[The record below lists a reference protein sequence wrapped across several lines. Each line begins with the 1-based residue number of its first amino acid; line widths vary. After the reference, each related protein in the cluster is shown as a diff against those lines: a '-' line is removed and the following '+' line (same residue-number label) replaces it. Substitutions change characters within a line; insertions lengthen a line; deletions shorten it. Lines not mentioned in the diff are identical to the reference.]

1 MDRVYNFSPG
11 PAALPPQVMEQAQA
25 DFLDWNGT
33 GMSVMEVSHRSPE
46 FVELAAQSETDLR
59 ELFAIPD
66 NYKVLFLQGGATLQF
81 AAVPLNLATPDQVAD
96 YVVTGSWGKKA
107 KTEASRFVQVNVAAD
122 AAASSYTTVPDPAT
136 WQVSA
141 NAAYL
146 HCTPNE
152 TIGGVEMHSIP
163 DVSDA
168 PLVVDMSSTLLS
180 RPIDVS
186 HFGLIYAGAQKNIG
200 QAGLTVVIVREDLL
214 GRAVAQTPSVTDYR
228 VMADTDSMWNTPAT
242 FAWYMASLVFKWLKA
257 QGGLEE
263 VAQRNDA
270 KAAKLYSTID
280 ASGFYTNPVD
290 VSYRSRMNIPFT
302 LPDTA
307 LDSIFLDESKAAGLA
322 NLKGHR
328 SIGGL
333 RASIYNAMP
342 EEGVDALI
350 AFMSDFEAKHG

>member
-1 MDRVYNFSPG
+1 MNRVYNFSPG
-11 PAALPPQVMEQAQA
+11 PAVLPPQVMEQAQA
-25 DFLDWNGT
+25 EFLDWNGT
-33 GMSVMEVSHRSPE
+33 GMSVMEVSHRSAE
-46 FVELAAQSETDLR
+46 FMELAAQSEADLR
-59 ELFAIPD
+59 ELFEIPE
-66 NYKVLFLQGGATLQF
+66 NYRVLFLQGGATLQF

-122 AAASSYTTVPDPAT
+122 AAVSNYTTVPDPAT
-136 WQVSA
+136 WQISA

-163 DVSDA
+163 DVSEA
-168 PLVVDMSSTLLS
+168 PLVADMSSTLLS

-186 HFGLIYAGAQKNIG
+186 RFGLIYAGAQKNIG

-214 GRAVAQTPSVTDYR
+214 GHAVAQTPGVTDYR

-242 FAWYMASLVFKWLKA
+242 FAWYIASLVFKWLKA
-257 QGGLEE
+257 QGGL
-263 VAQRNDA
+263 VAMAKRNDA
-270 KAAKLYSTID
+270 KAAKLYSAID

-290 VSYRSRMNIPFT
+290 VKYRSRMNIPFT
-302 LPDTA
+302 LPDAA
-307 LDSIFLDESKAAGLA
+307 LDPIFLAESKAASLT

-342 EEGVDALI
+342 EAGVDALV

>member
-25 DFLDWNGT
+25 EFLDWNGT

-46 FVELAAQSETDLR
+46 FMDLAAQSEADLR
-59 ELFAIPD
+59 ELFEIPE

-136 WQVSA
+136 WQISA

-168 PLVVDMSSTLLS
+168 PLVADMSSTLLS
-180 RPIDVS
+180 RPIDVGR
-186 HFGLIYAGAQKNIG
+186 FGLIYAGAQKNIG

-214 GRAVAQTPSVTDYR
+214 GHPVAQTPGETDYR
-228 VMADTDSMWNTPAT
+228 VRADTDSMRNTPAT
-242 FAWYMASLVFKWLKA
+242 FAWYMASLVFRWLKA
-257 QGGLEE
+257 QGGLKK

-270 KAAKLYSTID
+270 KAAKLYSAID

>member
-11 PAALPPQVMEQAQA
+11 PALLPPQVMEQAQA
-25 DFLDWNGT
+25 EFLDWNGT

-46 FVELAAQSETDLR
+46 FMDLAAQSEADLR
-59 ELFAIPD
+59 ELFAIPES
-66 NYKVLFLQGGATLQF
+66 YKVLFLQGGATLQF
-81 AAVPLNLATPDQVAD
+81 AAVPLNLATPDRVAD

-122 AAASSYTTVPDPAT
+122 AAASDYTTVPDPAT

-163 DVSDA
+163 DVSEA
-168 PLVVDMSSTLLS
+168 PLVADMSSTLLS

-186 HFGLIYAGAQKNIG
+186 RFGLIYAGAQKNIG
-200 QAGLTVVIVREDLL
+200 QAGLTVVIVREDLI
-214 GRAVAQTPSVTDYR
+214 GHAVAQTPGVTDYR

-257 QGGLEE
+257 QGGLIE

-270 KAAKLYSTID
+270 KAAKLYSAID
-280 ASGFYTNPVD
+280 ASDFYTNPVD
-290 VSYRSRMNIPFT
+290 VNYRSRMNIPFT
-302 LPDTA
+302 LPGAA
-307 LDSIFLDESKAAGLA
+307 LDSTFLDESKAASLA

-350 AFMSDFEAKHG
+350 AFMSDFEARHG

>member
-1 MDRVYNFSPG
+1 MDRVYNFSSG
-11 PAALPPQVMEQAQA
+11 PAVLPPQVMEQAQA
-25 DFLDWNGT
+25 EFLDWNGT
-33 GMSVMEVSHRSPE
+33 GMSVMEVSHRSAE
-46 FVELAAQSETDLR
+46 FMELAAQSEADLR
-59 ELFAIPD
+59 ELFEIPE
-66 NYKVLFLQGGATLQF
+66 NYRVLFLQGGATLQF

-122 AAASSYTTVPDPAT
+122 AAVSNYTTVPDPTT
-136 WQVSA
+136 WQISA

-163 DVSDA
+163 DVSEA
-168 PLVVDMSSTLLS
+168 PLVADMSSTLLS

-186 HFGLIYAGAQKNIG
+186 RFGLIYAGAQKNIG

-214 GRAVAQTPSVTDYR
+214 GHAVAQTPGVTDYR

-257 QGGLEE
+257 QGGL
-263 VAQRNDA
+263 VAMAQRNDA
-270 KAAKLYSTID
+270 KAAKLYSAID

-290 VSYRSRMNIPFT
+290 VKYRSRMNIPFT
-302 LPDTA
+302 LPDAA
-307 LDSIFLDESKAAGLA
+307 LDPIFLAESKAASLT

-342 EEGVDALI
+342 EAGVDALV

>member
-1 MDRVYNFSPG
+1 
-11 PAALPPQVMEQAQA
+11 MEQAQA
-25 DFLDWNGT
+25 EFLDWNGT
-33 GMSVMEVSHRSPE
+33 GMSVMEVSHRSAE
-46 FVELAAQSETDLR
+46 FMALAAQSEADLR
-59 ELFAIPD
+59 ELFAIPE

-81 AAVPLNLATPDQVAD
+81 AAVPLNLATPDQMAD

-107 KTEASRFVQVNVAAD
+107 KTEASRFVHVNVAAD
-122 AAASSYTTVPDPAT
+122 AAVSNYTTVPDPAT
-136 WQVSA
+136 WQISA

-163 DVSDA
+163 DVSEA
-168 PLVVDMSSTLLS
+168 PLVADMSSTLLS
-180 RPIDVS
+180 RPIDIS
-186 HFGLIYAGAQKNIG
+186 RFGLIYAGAQKNIG

-214 GRAVAQTPSVTDYR
+214 GRAAAQTPGVANYR

-257 QGGLEE
+257 QGGL
-263 VAQRNDA
+263 VAMAQRNDA
-270 KAAKLYSTID
+270 KAAKLYSAID

-290 VSYRSRMNIPFT
+290 VNYRSRMNIPFT
-302 LPDTA
+302 LPDAA
-307 LDSIFLDESKAAGLA
+307 LDPIFLAESKAASLT

-342 EEGVDALI
+342 EAGVDALV
-350 AFMSDFEAKHG
+350 AFMSDFENKHG

>member
-25 DFLDWNGT
+25 EFLDWNGT

-46 FVELAAQSETDLR
+46 FMDLAAQSEADLR
-59 ELFAIPD
+59 ELFEIPE

-136 WQVSA
+136 WQISA

-168 PLVVDMSSTLLS
+168 PLVADMSSTLLS
-180 RPIDVS
+180 RPIDVGR
-186 HFGLIYAGAQKNIG
+186 FGLIYAGAQKNIG

-214 GRAVAQTPSVTDYR
+214 GHAVAQTPGVTDYR

-242 FAWYMASLVFKWLKA
+242 FAWYMASLVFRWLKA
-257 QGGLEE
+257 QGGLEK

-270 KAAKLYSTID
+270 KAAKLYSAID

>member
-25 DFLDWNGT
+25 EFLDWNGT

-46 FVELAAQSETDLR
+46 FMDLAAQSEADLR
-59 ELFAIPD
+59 ELFEIPE

-136 WQVSA
+136 WQISA

-168 PLVVDMSSTLLS
+168 PLVADMSSTLLS
-180 RPIDVS
+180 RPIDVGR
-186 HFGLIYAGAQKNIG
+186 FGLIYAGAQKNIG

-214 GRAVAQTPSVTDYR
+214 GHAVAQTPSVTDYR

-242 FAWYMASLVFKWLKA
+242 FAWYMASLVFRWLKA
-257 QGGLEE
+257 QGGLKK

-270 KAAKLYSTID
+270 KAAKLYSAID